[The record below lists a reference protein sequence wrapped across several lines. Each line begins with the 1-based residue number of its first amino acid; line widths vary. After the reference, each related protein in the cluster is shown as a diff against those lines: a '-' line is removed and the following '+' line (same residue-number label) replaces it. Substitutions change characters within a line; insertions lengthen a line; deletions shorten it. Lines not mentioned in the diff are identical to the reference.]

1 MKRKILIPFLFGFAM
16 LASSC
21 RHETDLSSLKQVSF
35 ANDIQPI
42 IASNCAMSG
51 CHSGNGSSGGEDELF
66 PLTTYEEVID
76 EGDVRAGDAHGS
88 KFYQVISNHTIENV
102 MPPSPYPPLSDNQIK
117 LIYLW
122 IEQGA
127 KNN

>member
-1 MKRKILIPFLFGFAM
+1 MTKKFFLYSSIVLAM
-16 LASSC
+16 ATSSC
-21 RHETDLSSLKQVSF
+21 RHKTDLSSLKEVSF

-42 IASNCAMSG
+42 IAGNCAMDG
-51 CHSGNGSSGGEDELF
+51 CHSSSNNGGGEHELF

-76 EGDVRAGDAHGS
+76 EGGVKAGDAHGS
-88 KFYQVISNHTIENV
+88 KFYQVISNHTLEDV
-102 MPPSPYPPLSDNQIK
+102 MPPSPNPPLSDDQVK

>member
-1 MKRKILIPFLFGFAM
+1 MYLSVM
-16 LASSC
+16 LAMAFTSC
-21 RHETDLSSLKQVSF
+21 RHKTDLSSLKQVSF

-51 CHSGNGSSGGEDELF
+51 CHSTGSSGGEHELF

-76 EGDVRAGDAHGS
+76 EGHVKAGDAHGS
-88 KFYQVISNHTIENV
+88 KFYQVISNHTLEDV
-102 MPPSPYPPLSDNQIK
+102 MPPSPYPPLSDDQIK

-127 KNN
+127 QNN

>member
-1 MKRKILIPFLFGFAM
+1 MTRKLFLYLSVM
-16 LASSC
+16 LAMAFTSC
-21 RHETDLSSLKQVSF
+21 RHKTDLSSLKQVSF

-51 CHSGNGSSGGEDELF
+51 CHSSSGGGEDEVF
-66 PLTTYEEVID
+66 PLTTYDEVIN
-76 EGDVRAGDAHGS
+76 EGGVNAGDAHGS
-88 KFYQVISNHTIENV
+88 KFYQVISNHTLENV
-102 MPPSPYPPLSDNQIK
+102 MPPSPNPPLLDDQIK

-127 KNN
+127 QNN